1 MMMAG
6 AGVLMI
12 LGVIWLRKIT
22 EIKV

>member
-6 AGVLMI
+6 SAVLMI